1 MRIEKH
7 YLVGDDRKI
16 AKLDLISDCYVKV
29 RDSAN
34 SKTPDLKAYKLV
46 VKVDKIGKLLD
57 EEDLEIK
64 ECDYL
69 EFETKE
75 DEVMIKVVPSIKGLT
90 TSYNVYKVLSDI
102 RDKIREAQLKY
113 IERILG

>member
-16 AKLDLISDCYVKV
+16 AKLDLISDCYIKV

-34 SKTPDLKAYKLV
+34 SETPDLKVYKLV
-46 VKVDKIGKLLD
+46 VKIGKIGKLLD

-64 ECDYL
+64 ECNYL

-75 DEVMIKVVPSIKGLT
+75 DEVMIKVASSIKGLT
-90 TSYNVYKVLSDI
+90 TSYVYKVLSDI

>member
-34 SKTPDLKAYKLV
+34 SKTPDLKVYKLV
-46 VKVDKIGKLLD
+46 VKVGKIGKLLD

-75 DEVMIKVVPSIKGLT
+75 DEVMIKIIPSTKGL
-90 TSYNVYKVLSDI
+90 KVLSDI
-102 RDKIREAQLKY
+102 RDKIKEAQLKY
-113 IERILG
+113 IERVLE

>member
-16 AKLDLISDCYVKV
+16 AKLDLISDCYIKV

-34 SKTPDLKAYKLV
+34 SETPDLKVYKLV
-46 VKVDKIGKLLD
+46 VKIGKIGKLLD

-64 ECDYL
+64 ECNYL

-75 DEVMIKVVPSIKGLT
+75 DEVMIKVVPSTKELT
-90 TSYNVYKVLSDI
+90 VYKVLSDI

>member
-34 SKTPDLKAYKLV
+34 SKTPDLKVYKLV
-46 VKVDKIGKLLD
+46 VKVGKIGKLLD
-57 EEDLEIK
+57 EGDLEIK

-75 DEVMIKVVPSIKGLT
+75 DEVMIKIVPSTKGLT
-90 TSYNVYKVLSDI
+90 SYDVYKVLSDI

-113 IERILG
+113 IERIHG

>member
-1 MRIEKH
+1 MRIEKN

-16 AKLDLISDCYVKV
+16 AKLDLIFDCYVKI
-29 RDSAN
+29 RDSTN
-34 SKTPDLKAYKLV
+34 SKTPDLKVYKLV
-46 VKVDKIGKLLD
+46 VKVGKIGKLLD
-57 EEDLEIK
+57 EEEVLEIK

-75 DEVMIKVVPSIKGLT
+75 DEVMIKLISSTKGLT
-90 TSYNVYKVLSDI
+90 NYDVYEVLSDI
-102 RDKIREAQLKY
+102 RDKIKEAQLKY

>member
-1 MRIEKH
+1 MGIEKH

-34 SKTPDLKAYKLV
+34 SKTPDLKVYKLV
-46 VKVDKIGKLLD
+46 VKIDKIGKLLNNK
-57 EEDLEIK
+57 EDLEIK

-75 DEVMIKVVPSIKGLT
+75 DEVMIKVVPSTKGLT
-90 TSYNVYKVLSDI
+90 SYDVYKVLSDI
-102 RDKIREAQLKY
+102 RDKIKEAQLKY

>member
-1 MRIEKH
+1 MRLEKH

-34 SKTPDLKAYKLV
+34 SKTPDLRVYKLV
-46 VKVDKIGKLLD
+46 VKVGKIGELLD
-57 EEDLEIK
+57 EEDLKIK

-75 DEVMIKVVPSIKGLT
+75 DEVMIKIVPSIKGLT
-90 TSYNVYKVLSDI
+90 TSYVYKILSDI